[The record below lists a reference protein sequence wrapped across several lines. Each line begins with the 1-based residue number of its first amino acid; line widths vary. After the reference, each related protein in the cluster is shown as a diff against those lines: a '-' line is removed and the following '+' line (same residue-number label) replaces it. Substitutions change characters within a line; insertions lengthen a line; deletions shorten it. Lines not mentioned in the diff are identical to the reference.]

1 MKKVILLLCC
11 FLFLLTGCFWEK
23 DAVKFKKEY
32 EKYNGE
38 VSKSGKKYL
47 DVNIDKKNII
57 KYATIE
63 EINEIIKTGTGVI
76 YFGYPECP
84 WCRNA
89 VPCLLEA
96 ASSTSLDKIYY
107 LNMYDVRDVLSVD
120 EEGKVVTDVEA
131 KEGYKELLDNLSSIL
146 DDYIIR
152 DKDGNEVNTG
162 EKRLYVPTVVFIL
175 EGEIIDYYVDT
186 LPSQTD
192 PYISLTEEE
201 KNELINIYKEKI
213 VKVLDDTCT
222 IEEKC

>member
-1 MKKVILLLCC
+1 MKKILLILCC
-11 FLFLLTGCFWEK
+11 FVFLLTGCFKEN
-23 DAVKFKKEY
+23 DAIKFKKEY
-32 EKYNGE
+32 ESLNGE

-47 DVNIDKKNII
+47 DVNIEKNNII

-63 EINEIIKTGTGVI
+63 EINDIIKTGTGVI

-89 VPCLLEA
+89 IPCLLEA
-96 ASSTSLDKIYY
+96 ASNTALDKIYY
-107 LNMYDVRDVLSVD
+107 LNLYDVRDILSVGED
-120 EEGKVVTDVEA
+120 GSIVTEVEA
-131 KEGYKELLDNLSSIL
+131 KEGYTELLKNLDSIL
-146 DDYIIR
+146 DDYIIK

-162 EKRLYVPTVVFIL
+162 EKRLYVPTVVFVL
-175 EGEIIDYYVDT
+175 DGEIVDYYMDT
-186 LPSQTD
+186 VPTQTD
-192 PYISLTEEE
+192 PYVPLTEKE